1 MILWDRNT
9 GKISK
14 TSSED
19 REELARQNCTKS
31 FLRNVKRGNTIVNIA
46 VPAGIF
52 ALCGFDLIA
61 LAAGFIATDIVLCCI
76 DNEVFVRSPYR
87 KAKKM
92 SLEDVESRIERM
104 KLQKDAKEKE
114 ISKLRSKYCSDCS
127 SYSGWSRSECSDCET
142 MSCLCSDVAKL
153 RDFIQSEEHYLATE
167 KGKIKDKEIENNN
180 KKSAEYQNK
189 LKYFE
194 DMRDRLK
201 YFIDK
206 QNVEYLKP
214 VHKALKKLINVL
226 EEKEVGFTIISS
238 SFYIYLD
245 ELQGILEKF
254 FSLNSEQK
262 SDYIGK
268 IEKLSKLIED
278 HINSVVKRIEKLEVE
293 DLEVNIDV
301 LLQELERKA
310 EENKDV

>member
-1 MILWDRNT
+1 MILWNRNT

-31 FLRNVKRGNTIVNIA
+31 FLRNVNRGNTFINIA
-46 VPAGIF
+46 VPAGIC

-61 LAAGFIATDIVLCCI
+61 LAAGFIATDVVLCLI
-76 DNEVFVRSPYR
+76 DNEVFVKSPYR

-92 SLEDVESRIERM
+92 SLEDVESRIEKM
-104 KLQKDAKEKE
+104 KLQRDAKKKE
-114 ISKLRSKYCSDCS
+114 IAKLRSKYCNSCS
-127 SYSGWSRSECSDCET
+127 SYSGWSRSECTDCET

-153 RDFIQSEEHYLATE
+153 NDFIASEENYLSNE
-167 KGKIKDKEIENNN
+167 KDKIREKEIENNN
-180 KKSAEYQNK
+180 KKSADYQNK

-194 DMRDRLK
+194 DMKDRLK

-214 VHKALKKLINVL
+214 VHKALKKLINIL

-254 FSLNSEQK
+254 FSLNGEQK
-262 SDYIGK
+262 SEYIDK
-268 IEKLSKLIED
+268 IEKLSKLIEE
-278 HINSVVKRIEKLEVE
+278 HINSVIKRIEKLEVE

-301 LLQELERKA
+301 LLQELERKS
-310 EENKDV
+310 EEDKDV

>member
-52 ALCGFDLIA
+52 VLCGFDLIA

-76 DNEVFVRSPYR
+76 DNEVFVKSPYR

-104 KLQKDAKEKE
+104 KLQKEAKEKE
-114 ISKLRSKYCSDCS
+114 ISKLRSKYCHNCD
-127 SYSGWSRSECSDCET
+127 SYSGWSRNECTSCET
-142 MSCLCSDVAKL
+142 MSCLCQDVHKL
-153 RDFIQSEEHYLATE
+153 NEFINSEMNYLESE
-167 KGKIKDKEIENNN
+167 KGKIRDKEIENNN

-194 DMRDRLK
+194 DVRDRLK

-206 QNVEYLKP
+206 KNVDFLKP
-214 VHKALKKLINVL
+214 VHKSIKKLIGVL

-254 FSLNSEQK
+254 FTLKDEQRLE
-262 SDYIGK
+262 YL
-268 IEKLSKLIED
+268 EKVQRLSNLLED
-278 HINSVVKRIEKLEVE
+278 HINSVIKRIEKLEVE

-301 LLQELERKA
+301 LLQELERKS
-310 EENKDV
+310 EEDKNV

>member
-104 KLQKDAKEKE
+104 KLQREAKQKE
-114 ISKLRSKYCSDCS
+114 ISKLRSKYCNDCS
-127 SYSGWSRSECSDCET
+127 SYSGWSRSECTACET

-153 RDFIQSEEHYLATE
+153 SDFIQSEEHYLATE

-194 DMRDRLK
+194 DVRDRLK

-206 QNVEYLKP
+206 KNVDFLKP
-214 VHKALKKLINVL
+214 VYDSIKRLIGVL
-226 EEKEVGFTIISS
+226 EEKEIGFTIISS

-254 FSLNSEQK
+254 FTLNDKQK
-262 SDYIGK
+262 SEYIGK
-268 IEKLSKLIED
+268 IERLSKLIED
-278 HINSVVKRIEKLEVE
+278 HINSVINRIEKLEVE

-301 LLQELERKA
+301 LLQELERKS
-310 EENKDV
+310 EEDKDV

>member
-52 ALCGFDLIA
+52 VLCGFDLIA

-76 DNEVFVRSPYR
+76 DNEVFVKSPYR

-104 KLQKDAKEKE
+104 KLQKEAKEKE
-114 ISKLRSKYCSDCS
+114 ISKLRSKYCHNCD
-127 SYSGWSRSECSDCET
+127 SYSGWSRNECTSCET
-142 MSCLCSDVAKL
+142 MSCLCQDVAKL

-194 DMRDRLK
+194 DVRDRLK

-206 QNVEYLKP
+206 KNVDFLKP
-214 VHKALKKLINVL
+214 VYESIKRLICVL
-226 EEKEVGFTIISS
+226 EEKEIGFTIISS

-254 FSLNSEQK
+254 FTLNDKQRSE
-262 SDYIGK
+262 Y
-268 IEKLSKLIED
+268 IEKIQRLSKLIED
-278 HINSVVKRIEKLEVE
+278 HINSVIKRIEKLEVE

-301 LLQELERKA
+301 LLQELERKS
-310 EENKDV
+310 EEDKNV

>member
-52 ALCGFDLIA
+52 VLCGFDLIA
-61 LAAGFIATDIVLCCI
+61 LAAGFIATDVVLCLI

-104 KLQKDAKEKE
+104 KLQREAKQKE
-114 ISKLRSKYCSDCS
+114 ISKLRSKYCNDCS
-127 SYSGWSRSECSDCET
+127 SYSGWSRSECTSCET

-153 RDFIQSEEHYLATE
+153 NDFINSEMSYLQSE
-167 KGKIKDKEIENNN
+167 KGKIRDKEIENNN

-194 DMRDRLK
+194 DVRDRLK

-206 QNVEYLKP
+206 KNVDFLKP
-214 VHKALKKLINVL
+214 VYDSIKRLICVL
-226 EEKEVGFTIISS
+226 EEKEIGFTIISS

-254 FSLNSEQK
+254 FTLNDKQK
-262 SDYIGK
+262 SEYIGK
-268 IEKLSKLIED
+268 IERLSKLIED
-278 HINSVVKRIEKLEVE
+278 HINSVINRIEKLEVE

-301 LLQELERKA
+301 LLQELERKS
-310 EENKDV
+310 EEDKDV